1 MEQVRSEDTKAKIR
15 ASMSATKA
23 KRKTQVCRVF
33 ELKVSVRHNPKEVF
47 QKLANCFKEVKWVI
61 NDMLSKSK
69 DSSMFDYKYT
79 EHKEVAHFDKERNEV
94 VSTITLPSVLHR
106 ATVAQKLTD
115 ICNLA
120 KARQSGRK
128 IGALKYKRQVNC
140 IPIITGFT
148 KIIDGCRITIP
159 GFRKLRVHGINQ
171 LHQFEEFDI
180 ADAKL
185 VRKASG
191 YYVKISIMLPKSSRK
206 PTNREVGLDFGI
218 KDSIT
223 TSFGDKYNCNVQESG
238 YLKFLSKKLN
248 RNKKQKDSKRRWRC
262 RCQLAREYEHLANV
276 RKDTANKIY
285 HRLVTDYDVIY
296 FQDEQIKNWQK
307 GWFGKQV
314 QSSCLGSLKQR
325 LVTLESSGRSFKISK
340 WEPTTKLCPNC
351 GCINPIGLGTRTYK
365 CDCGYTLDRDTHS
378 ARVVLMIGSSKRAEC
393 LEQASAE
400 VATSMLSQPSGVAQ
414 VAPLKRKQEALTI

>member
-1 MEQVRSEDTKAKIR
+1 MVEVKKLSLMEQVRSEDTKAKIR

-47 QKLANCFKEVKWVI
+47 QKLANCFKEAKWVI

-79 EHKEVAHFDKERNEV
+79 EHKEVTHFDKERNEV

-171 LHQFEEFDI
+171 LHQFEEFEI
-180 ADAKL
+180 VDAKL
-185 VRKASG
+185 IRRASG

-223 TSFGDKYNCNVQESG
+223 TSFGDKYNCNV
-238 YLKFLSKKLN
+238 
-248 RNKKQKDSKRRWRC
+248 
-262 RCQLAREYEHLANV
+262 
-276 RKDTANKIY
+276 
-285 HRLVTDYDVIY
+285 
-296 FQDEQIKNWQK
+296 
-307 GWFGKQV
+307 
-314 QSSCLGSLKQR
+314 
-325 LVTLESSGRSFKISK
+325 
-340 WEPTTKLCPNC
+340 
-351 GCINPIGLGTRTYK
+351 
-365 CDCGYTLDRDTHS
+365 
-378 ARVVLMIGSSKRAEC
+378 
-393 LEQASAE
+393 
-400 VATSMLSQPSGVAQ
+400 
-414 VAPLKRKQEALTI
+414 

>member
-1 MEQVRSEDTKAKIR
+1 M
-15 ASMSATKA
+15 
-23 KRKTQVCRVF
+23 
-33 ELKVSVRHNPKEVF
+33 
-47 QKLANCFKEVKWVI
+47 
-61 NDMLSKSK
+61 
-69 DSSMFDYKYT
+69 
-79 EHKEVAHFDKERNEV
+79 
-94 VSTITLPSVLHR
+94 LHR

-159 GFRKLRVHGINQ
+159 GFRKLRVHGIHQ
-171 LHQFEEFDI
+171 LHQFEEFEI

-223 TSFGDKYNCNVQESG
+223 TSFGDKYNCNVQESE

-262 RCQLAREYEHLANV
+262 KCQLAREYEHLANA
-276 RKDTANKIY
+276 RKDIANKIY

-296 FQDEQIKNWQK
+296 FQDEQIKNWHK

-314 QSSCLGSLKQR
+314 QSSCLGLLKQR
-325 LVTLESSGRSFKISK
+325 LVALEASGRSFKISK

-365 CDCGYTLDRDTHS
+365 CDCGYILDRDTHS

-400 VATSMLSQPSGVAQ
+400 VATSMPTSTASIAQ
-414 VAPLKRKQEALTI
+414 VAPLKRKQEALTL